1 MRGGGGGGVVADHD
15 GGGADEGGVDGGE
28 EVVTADEGVAA
39 GEARSSL
46 AGGAAEEDVVEVREG
61 LRGAEAASGGE
72 DEGEVGAVLSRA
84 ASEVLGA
91 LLSVAHLK
99 DVGGVGGGGGEVRGE
114 EGAGD
119 GDVE

>member
-1 MRGGGGGGVVADHD
+1 MVADHD

-61 LRGAEAASGGE
+61 LRGAEAARGGE
-72 DEGEVGAVLSRA
+72 DEGEVGAVNTKLRIEKSINYIDRLTLLASRPPGG
-84 ASEVLGA
+84 ASCFLYR
-91 LLSVAHLK
+91 
-99 DVGGVGGGGGEVRGE
+99 DR
-114 EGAGD
+114 
-119 GDVE
+119 